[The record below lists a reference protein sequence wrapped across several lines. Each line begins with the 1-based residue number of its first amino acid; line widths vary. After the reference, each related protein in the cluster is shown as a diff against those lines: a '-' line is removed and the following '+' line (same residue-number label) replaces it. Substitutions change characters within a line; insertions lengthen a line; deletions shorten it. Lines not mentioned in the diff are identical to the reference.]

1 MRVAQRSKPKFEN
14 VLMKVETPFR
24 PASPGCGDLLHSAM
38 QQKVLLSEGIT
49 DFTATSFSTAEC

>member
-1 MRVAQRSKPKFEN
+1 MVYITRNLMRVAQRSKPKFEN

-38 QQKVLLSEGIT
+38 QQKALLSE
-49 DFTATSFSTAEC
+49 